1 MSRSEGSK
9 FCNMECHLSEN
20 KVDQRQKTE
29 RQNLYW
35 LCSQTGRKH
44 PAGVAFFNEEQ
55 GDYRLKV
62 DVMPEDKI
70 LFLKAVSSSDEVTYY
85 RIEAAV
91 KKAGRVVH
99 RAEVGS
105 GYAKSDDSAI
115 YMDIGPFSRT
125 LVLESLS

>member
-1 MSRSEGSK
+1 MIDKQNQELKKSER
-9 FCNMECHLSEN
+9 L
-20 KVDQRQKTE
+20 
-29 RQNLYW
+29 NLYW

-55 GDYRLKV
+55 NDYRLKI
-62 DVMPEDKI
+62 DVMPEDKT
-70 LFLKAVSSSDEVTYY
+70 LFLKAISSSDNVTYY

-105 GYAKSDDSAI
+105 GYAKKDDSTI

-125 LVLESLS
+125 LVLEQQQP

>member
-1 MSRSEGSK
+1 MVEQKNEQNQKSER
-9 FCNMECHLSEN
+9 L
-20 KVDQRQKTE
+20 
-29 RQNLYW
+29 NLFW

-44 PAGVAFFNEEQ
+44 PAGVAFFNTEQ

-62 DVMPEDKI
+62 DVMPEDKT
-70 LFLKAVSSSDEVTYY
+70 LFLKAVSSSTDTTYY

-105 GYAKSDDSAI
+105 GYAKKDDSTI
-115 YMDIGPFSRT
+115 YMDIGPFSRM
-125 LVLESLS
+125 LVLEQNKN

>member
-1 MSRSEGSK
+1 MVSNTEY
-9 FCNMECHLSEN
+9 NLSEN
-20 KVDQRQKTE
+20 KIEQKQKTE
-29 RQNLYW
+29 RLNLYW

-55 GDYRLKV
+55 GDYRLKI
-62 DVMPEDKI
+62 DVMPDDKT
-70 LFLKAVSSSDEVTYY
+70 LFLKAVSSNDDVTYY

-105 GYAKSDDSAI
+105 GYAKKEESTI

-125 LVLESLS
+125 LVLEQQV

>member
-1 MSRSEGSK
+1 MVSNTE
-9 FCNMECHLSEN
+9 FHLSEN
-20 KVDQRQKTE
+20 NIEQKQKSE
-29 RQNLYW
+29 RLNLFW

-55 GDYRLKV
+55 GDYRLKI
-62 DVMPEDKI
+62 DVMPEDKT
-70 LFLKAVSSSDEVTYY
+70 LFLKAVSMSDNVTYY

-99 RAEVGS
+99 RSEVGS
-105 GYAKSDDSAI
+105 GYAKKEDSSI

-125 LVLESLS
+125 LVLELQRA